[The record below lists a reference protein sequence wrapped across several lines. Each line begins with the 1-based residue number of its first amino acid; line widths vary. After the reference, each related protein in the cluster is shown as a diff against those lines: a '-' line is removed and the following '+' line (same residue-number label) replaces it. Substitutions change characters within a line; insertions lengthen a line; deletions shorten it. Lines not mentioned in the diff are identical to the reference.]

1 MFKLKNLNVIRI
13 VETEAEKAKLIS
25 QGFEDITPK
34 QEETPPAD
42 DKAKQGGK

>member
-1 MFKLKNLNVIRI
+1 MIKLKNLNVVRI

-25 QGFEDITPK
+25 QGFEDITQK
-34 QEETPPAD
+34 QEETSPVD